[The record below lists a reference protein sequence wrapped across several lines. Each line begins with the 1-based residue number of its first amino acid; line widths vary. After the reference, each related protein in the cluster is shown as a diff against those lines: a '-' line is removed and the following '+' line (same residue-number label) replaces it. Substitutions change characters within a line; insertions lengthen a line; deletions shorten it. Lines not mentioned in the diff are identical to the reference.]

1 MIDIRRRARLP
12 LWCAAA
18 LLTTLAAVSCESG
31 GSTPSPATVTSE
43 RATATPVPAAPTPT
57 ALPADPGL
65 GARLAYEGEYEA
77 AIDVYESVADET
89 EGDAQQDAL
98 FAQAQLL
105 VRTERYAEAR
115 TALEAYLANAGSAD
129 TGAARYMLATVLDA
143 LDDPGAA
150 LAQYDAYLAI
160 GGVLAPYARVERA
173 RILARL
179 GRIAEAQAAAEQ
191 ALADPALDG
200 RGGFLFDLAAAFEE
214 AGADVEALAW
224 YDRARAEGGDAASA
238 LARSGAIRRR
248 LGDPSW
254 TADYL
259 AAVEDYPA
267 SRVAAALV
275 DELDAAGVPVSDYRR
290 GFVYY
295 RAFRNGEA
303 TAALRRAVAAGEHV
317 AEATYYLAALEERA
331 GAYGIA
337 AERYALVPLISAQ
350 SPVADDALWWRGT
363 LLETAGAYEDA
374 SVAFGQLVARY
385 PASEYASD
393 AGFHRGMV
401 LYRSGRYD
409 AAASAWGSMATVATD
424 TEDRARARF
433 WQARALIDAG
443 DEEAGRVALARVSTE
458 YEGDFY
464 ALRAEAL
471 LGEGDDGGGE
481 PQLDTAAP
489 DWAAIADYIAS
500 VTAVHP
506 DTLPPIDDPRWTA
519 ADELET
525 VGLTAAADGLRQ
537 NIVNDYDTGDVTRF
551 FRVVRRLAEEGYAS
565 LAARAATR
573 LMASLPGGAPEPP
586 RDLQRVAYPLA
597 YGDLVAQTASREN
610 IDPLLLLALVRQE
623 SYYDPRAGSSAGAL
637 GLTQVIEPTGRAI
650 ADALGVAPF
659 AVEDLF
665 RPKLSLRFGAN
676 YLSDQLTAF
685 DGNAYHALAAY
696 NGGPGTSSNAIDAA
710 GDDLDLFVEELEF
723 DETRLYVKL
732 VLEHYA
738 QYRYLYAGA
747 DHPSLPD

>member
-12 LWCAAA
+12 LLCAAA
-18 LLTTLAAVSCESG
+18 LLTTLAATSCESG
-31 GSTPSPATVTSE
+31 GSTPSPATVAPE

-57 ALPADPGL
+57 ALPADPDL

-77 AIDVYESVADET
+77 AIDVYEAVADET
-89 EGDAQQDAL
+89 EGDTQQDAL

-115 TALEAYLANAGSAD
+115 AALEAYLADAGSAD

-150 LAQYDAYLAI
+150 LAQYDAYLTT

-179 GRIAEAQAAAEQ
+179 GRIGEAQAAAEQ

-200 RGGFLFDLAAAFEE
+200 RGRFLFDLAAAFEE

-224 YDRARAEGGDAASA
+224 YDRARADGGDAASA

-254 TADYL
+254 TVDYL

-303 TAALRRAVAAGEHV
+303 TAALQRAVAAGDHV
-317 AEATYYLAALEERA
+317 AEGTYYLAALDERA

-363 LLETAGAYEDA
+363 LLESAGAYEDA

-385 PASEYASD
+385 PASEYAGD

-401 LYRSGRYD
+401 LYRAGKHD
-409 AAASAWGSMATVATD
+409 AAASAWASMATVATD
-424 TEDRARARF
+424 AEDRARARF
-433 WQARALIDAG
+433 WQGRALIDAG
-443 DEEAGRVALARVSTE
+443 DDAGGRGMLARVAAE

-471 LGEGDDGGGE
+471 LGDNDGGGE
-481 PQLDTAAP
+481 ARLDLDGP
-489 DWAAIADYIAS
+489 DWNAIAGYIAS

-506 DTLPPIDDPRWTA
+506 DTLPPLDDRRWAA

-525 VGLTAAADGLRQ
+525 VGLTVAADSLRRDII
-537 NIVNDYDTGDVTRF
+537 NEHDTGDVTRF
-551 FRVVRRLAEEGYAS
+551 FRVVRRLADEGHAG

-573 LMASLPGGAPEPP
+573 LIASLPGGAPEPP
-586 RDLQRVAYPLA
+586 LDLQRVAYPLA
-597 YGDLVAQTASREN
+597 YGDLVAQTASGED

-676 YLSDQLTAF
+676 YLSDQLRAF

-696 NGGPGTSSNAIDAA
+696 NGGPGTSANAIDAA
-710 GDDLDLFVEELEF
+710 GGDLDLFVEELEF

-747 DHPSLPD
+747 EHPSLPD